1 MLTSLAAHGKPLPPG
16 FDERPELLAVINRLV
31 GQGAGGRR
39 ARSGRVGLVLSCLYQ
54 CS

>member
-31 GQGAGGRR
+31 GQGSGGRG
-39 ARSGRVGLVLSCLYQ
+39 AGTACVGLVDSDIK
-54 CS
+54 S